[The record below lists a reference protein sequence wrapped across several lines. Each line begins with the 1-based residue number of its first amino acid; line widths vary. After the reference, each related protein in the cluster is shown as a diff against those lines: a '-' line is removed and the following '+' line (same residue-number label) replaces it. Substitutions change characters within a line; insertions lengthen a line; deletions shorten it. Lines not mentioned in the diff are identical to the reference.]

1 MFTCEAAIPLISGA
15 RFISQSKHDFQCSF
29 SGLQHS
35 TCCRQGRT
43 WHVSYCCIFASQPN
57 HRCSIMHSFH
67 CSSLVPVNHSW
78 HPSMNAIE
86 NPLNFNR
93 GFCSGLLRYTNCSH
107 LSATPGAALL
117 PYLLFS
123 ALRLLLS
130 GIPTRLLASCLCL
143 TSSAIELLTSLHLI
157 GTIAS
162 PSYCGRGS
170 LQTAS
175 RGVAPLSRTLTS
187 IRIVDVL

>member
-1 MFTCEAAIPLISGA
+1 MPSGSCWLADRMTSIVPALLQLVDFIAALYCCCTVFTCEAAIPLISGA
-15 RFISQSKHDFQCSF
+15 RFISQSNYDFQCSF

-78 HPSMNAIE
+78 HPSMNAIK

-117 PYLLFS
+117 PDLLFS

-143 TSSAIELLTSLHLI
+143 TYQRLNCSH
-157 GTIAS
+157 
-162 PSYCGRGS
+162 PS
-170 LQTAS
+170 T
-175 RGVAPLSRTLTS
+175 
-187 IRIVDVL
+187 